1 MPVAKLTAPDPVS
14 PALLPSPALV
24 DYGPALEDAV
34 AALRRAIEATP
45 ALAEAYPA
53 RWLALALLEGDPDLE
68 ARLAEMPGGAA
79 ALDEAARLAADLETA
94 LGEPPDTLIADCRYR
109 FVADVVRGAVERPR
123 EAAVTRSDQIDRVAT
138 HPVWGVPVFLLLMWF
153 VFQMT
158 ANVSSIYLDWIDG
171 VVNGP
176 VARWVAWLLGAAGLG
191 GTWVES
197 LAVDGVIAGAG
208 GVLVFV
214 PVIMFLYFFIAL
226 LEDSGYMARAAFVM
240 DRFMR
245 VLGLHG
251 KSFIPLLVGFGCSV
265 PGIYATRTLEDR
277 RDRILTGLLV
287 PFMSCAARLPV
298 YVLIGTAFFGAQSGN
313 LVFAMYLLGVLVAV
327 LSGLLMR
334 RTLFRTVEQAPF
346 MMELPPFRRP
356 SLRTIGRQMR
366 ERTAGFVSG
375 IWTTIMAASVVVWL
389 LLNVPLQDGEPP
401 ALDESL
407 FSDVSRRVAPVFAPA
422 GFDTWEATGALVTGM
437 LAKEVV
443 ISTLSQVYGVA
454 GEEGDG
460 APQTTF
466 LQDVEGIARGFGTAT
481 LDTAKATISLLPGVD
496 LLGDEVAAEESNT
509 ALQAALREQFSALDA
524 VAFSVFVLLYTP
536 CVATIGAIRHEFG
549 TRWMLVSAG
558 YMLVVAWLGAVI
570 VAQAG
575 AALGL
580 G

>member
-1 MPVAKLTAPDPVS
+1 
-14 PALLPSPALV
+14 
-24 DYGPALEDAV
+24 
-34 AALRRAIEATP
+34 
-45 ALAEAYPA
+45 
-53 RWLALALLEGDPDLE
+53 
-68 ARLAEMPGGAA
+68 MPGGAA
-79 ALDEAARLAADLETA
+79 LLDAAARLAAELEAA

-123 EAAVTRSDQIDRVAT
+123 EATVTRSDQIDRVVT
-138 HPVWGVPVFLLLMWF
+138 HPVWGVPVFLVMMWF

-158 ANVSSIYLDWIDG
+158 ANVSSIYLDWVDG
-171 VVNGP
+171 AINGP
-176 VARWVAWLLGAAGLG
+176 VARWTAWLIGAVGLG
-191 GTWVES
+191 GSWVES
-197 LAVDGVIAGAG
+197 LAVDGVIAGVG

-214 PVIMFLYFFIAL
+214 PVLMFLYFFIAL

-265 PGIYATRTLEDR
+265 PGIYATRTLEDP

-327 LSGLLMR
+327 LSGLLLR
-334 RTLFRTVEQAPF
+334 GTLFRKVDQAPF

-356 SLRTIGRQMR
+356 SLRTIGRQVR

-407 FSDVSRRVAPVFAPA
+407 FSEVSRRVAPVFAPA

-443 ISTLSQVYGVA
+443 ISTMSQVYGVA
-454 GEEGDG
+454 GAEDED

-466 LQDVEGIARGFGTAT
+466 LEDVEGIARGFGEAT
-481 LDTAKATISLLPGVD
+481 LDTVRATISLVPGVNLMPD
-496 LLGDEVAAEESNT
+496 DGGEEDDT
-509 ALQAALREQFSALDA
+509 ALQAALRGQFSALEA

-558 YMLVVAWLGAVI
+558 YMLVVAWLGAVLTTQ
-570 VAQAG
+570 VG
-575 AALGL
+575 MALGL

>member
-1 MPVAKLTAPDPVS
+1 MPVTKLTAPDPA
-14 PALLPSPALV
+14 PAVLPPSPAPV
-24 DYGPALEDAV
+24 DYGPALEEAI
-34 AALRRAIEATP
+34 AALRRAIEGTP
-45 ALAEAYPA
+45 ALAGTYPA
-53 RWLALALLEGDPDLE
+53 RWLAITLLEGDPDLE
-68 ARLAEMPGGAA
+68 TRLATTPGGAA
-79 ALDEAARLAADLETA
+79 VLAEAARLAGELEAA

-123 EAAVTRSDQIDRVAT
+123 QAAITRSDQIDRVAT

-327 LSGLLMR
+327 LSGLLLR
-334 RTLFRTVEQAPF
+334 GTLFRKVEHAPF

-366 ERTAGFVSG
+366 DRTAGFVAG
-375 IWTTIMAASVVVWL
+375 IWTTIMAASVVVWV

-407 FSDVSRRVAPVFAPA
+407 FSDVSRQIAPVFAPA
-422 GFDTWEATGALVTGM
+422 GFDTWEASGALVTGM
-437 LAKEVV
+437 LAKEIV
-443 ISTLSQVYGVA
+443 ISTMSQVYGVA
-454 GEEGDG
+454 GEDDAD
-460 APQTTF
+460 APPPTF
-466 LQDVEGIARGFGTAT
+466 LEDLEGIARGFGEAT
-481 LDTAKATISLLPGVD
+481 LDTVKATISLLPGVD
-496 LLGDEVAAEESNT
+496 LLGGDGEEEDNT
-509 ALQAALREQFSALDA
+509 ALQAALREQFSALEA

-536 CVATIGAIRHEFG
+536 CVATIAAIRHEFG
-549 TRWMLVSAG
+549 TRWMLVSAV

-570 VAQAG
+570 TTQVG
-575 AALGL
+575 LALGL

>member
-1 MPVAKLTAPDPVS
+1 MPVTKLTAPDPV
-14 PALLPSPALV
+14 PAVLPPSPALV
-24 DYGPALEDAV
+24 DYGPALEDAI
-34 AALRRAIEATP
+34 AALRRAIEGTP
-45 ALAEAYPA
+45 ALAGAYPA
-53 RWLALALLEGDPDLE
+53 RWLAITLLEGDPDLE
-68 ARLAEMPGGAA
+68 TRLATTPGGAA
-79 ALDEAARLAADLETA
+79 VLAEAARLAGELEAA

-123 EAAVTRSDQIDRVAT
+123 QAAVTRSDQIDRVAT
-138 HPVWGVPVFLLLMWF
+138 HPVWGVPVFLLMMWF

-158 ANVSSIYLDWIDG
+158 ANVSSIFLDWIDG

-327 LSGLLMR
+327 LSGLLLR
-334 RTLFRTVEQAPF
+334 GTLFRKVEHAPF

-356 SLRTIGRQMR
+356 SLRTIGRQVR
-366 ERTAGFVSG
+366 ERTAGFVAG
-375 IWTTIMAASVVVWL
+375 IWTTIMAASVVVWV

-407 FSDVSRRVAPVFAPA
+407 FSDVSRQIAPVFAPA
-422 GFDTWEATGALVTGM
+422 GFDTWEASGALVTGM

-443 ISTLSQVYGVA
+443 ISTMSQVYGVA
-454 GEEGDG
+454 GEDDED
-460 APQTTF
+460 APPTTF
-466 LQDVEGIARGFGTAT
+466 LEDLEGIARGFGEAT
-481 LDTAKATISLLPGVD
+481 LDTVKATISLLPGVNLMPD
-496 LLGDEVAAEESNT
+496 DGGEEDDT
-509 ALQAALREQFSALDA
+509 ALQAALREQFSALEA

-536 CVATIGAIRHEFG
+536 CVATIAAIRHEFG
-549 TRWMLVSAG
+549 TRWMLVSAV

-570 VAQAG
+570 TTQVG
-575 AALGL
+575 LALGL

>member
-45 ALAEAYPA
+45 ALAEMYPA

-79 ALDEAARLAADLETA
+79 VLDEAARLAVDLEAA
-94 LGEPPDTLIADCRYR
+94 LGEPSDTLIADCRYR
-109 FVADVVRGAVERPR
+109 FLADVVRGAVERPR

-138 HPVWGVPVFLLLMWF
+138 HPVWGVPVFLALMWF

-375 IWTTIMAASVVVWL
+375 IWTTIMAASVVV
-389 LLNVPLQDGEPP
+389 
-401 ALDESL
+401 
-407 FSDVSRRVAPVFAPA
+407 
-422 GFDTWEATGALVTGM
+422 
-437 LAKEVV
+437 
-443 ISTLSQVYGVA
+443 
-454 GEEGDG
+454 
-460 APQTTF
+460 
-466 LQDVEGIARGFGTAT
+466 
-481 LDTAKATISLLPGVD
+481 
-496 LLGDEVAAEESNT
+496 
-509 ALQAALREQFSALDA
+509 
-524 VAFSVFVLLYTP
+524 
-536 CVATIGAIRHEFG
+536 
-549 TRWMLVSAG
+549 
-558 YMLVVAWLGAVI
+558 
-570 VAQAG
+570 
-575 AALGL
+575 
-580 G
+580 

>member
-24 DYGPALEDAV
+24 DYGPALEDAI

-45 ALAEAYPA
+45 ALAETYPA

-79 ALDEAARLAADLETA
+79 ALDEASRLAADLETA

-138 HPVWGVPVFLLLMWF
+138 HPVWGVPVFLALMWF

-366 ERTAGFVSG
+366 ERTTGFVSG

-466 LQDVEGIARGFGTAT
+466 LQDVEGIALGFGEAT

-496 LLGDEVAAEESNT
+496 LLGDEVAAEESDT

-524 VAFSVFVLLYTP
+524 IAFSVFVLLYTP

-549 TRWMLVSAG
+549 ARWMLVSAG

>member
-1 MPVAKLTAPDPVS
+1 MPVTKLTAPDPV
-14 PALLPSPALV
+14 PAVLPPSPALV
-24 DYGPALEDAV
+24 DYGPALEDAI
-34 AALRRAIEATP
+34 AALRRAIEASP
-45 ALAEAYPA
+45 ALAGAYPA
-53 RWLALALLEGDPDLE
+53 RWLAITLLEGDPDLE
-68 ARLAEMPGGAA
+68 TRLAKTPGGEAVLA
-79 ALDEAARLAADLETA
+79 EAARLAGGLEAA
-94 LGEPPDTLIADCRYR
+94 LGEPPDTLIADSRYR
-109 FVADVVRGAVERPR
+109 FVADVVRGAVDRPR

-176 VARWVAWLLGAAGLG
+176 VARWVAWLLGAVGLG
-191 GTWVES
+191 DTWVES

-327 LSGLLMR
+327 LSGLLLR
-334 RTLFRTVEQAPF
+334 GTLFRKVEHAPF

-356 SLRTIGRQMR
+356 SLRTIGRQVR

-375 IWTTIMAASVVVWL
+375 IWTTIMAASVVVWA

-407 FSDVSRRVAPVFAPA
+407 FSDVSRQVAPVFAPA
-422 GFDTWEATGALVTGM
+422 GFDTWEASGALVTGM

-443 ISTLSQVYGVA
+443 ISTMSQVYGVA
-454 GEEGDG
+454 GEEDED
-460 APQTTF
+460 APATTF
-466 LQDVEGIARGFGTAT
+466 LEDLEGIARGFGEAT
-481 LDTAKATISLLPGVD
+481 LDTVKATISLLPGVN
-496 LLGDEVAAEESNT
+496 LLPDDGGEEDDT
-509 ALQAALREQFSALDA
+509 ALQAALREQFSALEA

-558 YMLVVAWLGAVI
+558 YMLVVAWLGAVLTTQ
-570 VAQAG
+570 VG
-575 AALGL
+575 MALGL

>member
-24 DYGPALEDAV
+24 DYGPALEDAI

-45 ALAEAYPA
+45 ALAETYPA

-79 ALDEAARLAADLETA
+79 ALDEASRLAADLETA

-138 HPVWGVPVFLLLMWF
+138 HPVWGVPVFLPLKWF

-176 VARWVAWLLGAAGLG
+176 VARWVAWLLGAGGLG

-334 RTLFRTVEQAPF
+334 RTLFRKVDQAPF

-466 LQDVEGIARGFGTAT
+466 LQDVEGIALGFGEAT

-496 LLGDEVAAEESNT
+496 LLGDEVAAEESDT
-509 ALQAALREQFSALDA
+509 ALQAALRGQFSALDA

>member
-24 DYGPALEDAV
+24 DYGPALEDAI

-45 ALAEAYPA
+45 ALAETYPA

-79 ALDEAARLAADLETA
+79 ALDEASRLAADLETA

-138 HPVWGVPVFLLLMWF
+138 HPVWGVPVFLALMWF

-356 SLRTIGRQMR
+356 SFRTIGRQMR

-466 LQDVEGIARGFGTAT
+466 LQDVEGIALGFGEAT

-496 LLGDEVAAEESNT
+496 LLGDEVAAEESDT

-524 VAFSVFVLLYTP
+524 IAFSVFVLLYTP

-575 AALGL
+575 VALGL